1 MMCMPSSIHSM
12 VMSEGIY
19 IYKIWK
25 LHLGS
30 AEKCLDELVMSV
42 STKEREFDEG
52 GMWESKI
59 YISVFL

>member
-1 MMCMPSSIHSM
+1 MD
-12 VMSEGIY
+12 

-42 STKEREFDEG
+42 STREREFDEG
-52 GMWESKI
+52 GMWESKM